1 MPPKFWNEQECCK
14 AEWFD
19 RMLHWIDLIIVDSFD
34 VFSFPVIVSSWLD
47 SSPHGRWAA
56 SCSLLKME
64 NSREA
69 PTEICLSATCHI
81 KWSDLLSFL
90 AKNVHNHDDK
100 CEPNAFYLIIL
111 LNLHLIL
118 EYANSSQSW
127 NSTTSWVCSVVP
139 GGKFSSRVPEE
150 GTRVCLCFS
159 ALVIFCL
166 AGERSERVVPSRTL
180 CLYTARKRVNR
191 LTSDLGHSSPEEG
204 WQGQWSPL
212 RVPPALTYTFYVS
225 GPQCYLNNALLSRP
239 PLSSLILVCSFFFY
253 ST

>member
-1 MPPKFWNEQECCK
+1 MPPKFWNQQECCK

-19 RMLHWIDLIIVDSFD
+19 RMLHWIYLIIIDSFD

-127 NSTTSWVCSVVP
+127 NSTTSSVCSVVP

-180 CLYTARKRVNR
+180 GLYTARKRVNR
-191 LTSDLGHSSPEEG
+191 LTSNLGQFFSRGRLAGSVVPTQSTSCPDVHL
-204 WQGQWSPL
+204 L
-212 RVPPALTYTFYVS
+212 RISASVL
-225 GPQCYLNNALLSRP
+225 PQRCPFVKASFKLLNISLFLFLL
-239 PLSSLILVCSFFFY
+239 
-253 ST
+253 